1 MRKYNVPISFWS
13 AVTLSL
19 GLLTACGN
27 STQPALPPGPYA
39 ITIKTSPTDT
49 AAALEQ
55 RYQAT
60 VSAFHP
66 ESGFAVLGSEKAAQ
80 GAEVRAIEV
89 DKNALI
95 PPEISNAGVGGGT
108 GWGGGQTDLGNPG
121 GGGGGGS
128 VGSNGQHTIRAE
140 SGVSSSGWN
149 SWVSGWNSWVS
160 GNAIPGAPI
169 ENREVF
175 KSIGLSQAHQISRKF
190 GEGVT
195 VAVIDTGVDLNHSGI
210 KNHLSPAADWRDF
223 VDNDNLPQDE
233 TGTAT
238 GTPPAAAYGHGTA
251 VAGIVLQIAPK
262 ATILPLRVLTPGGGG
277 DLTDVIKA
285 IDYAIEKGALVI
297 NLSLGSTKADVAL
310 QTELSYA
317 KSKGVYVIA
326 SAGNNGLLDKTE
338 YPAALSGR
346 KDSELDVAG
355 STFGIGSINN
365 AEALSSF
372 TARGNGISAFAPGER
387 IYSFYPNNRVAYA
400 TGTSFA
406 TPLVSGALA
415 LAASEL
421 PDQANRSKLG
431 AVFEGSL
438 EGTRIF
444 KKYYDSQPD
453 QRWLYGNG
461 VLDVQRFILSLPG
474 WNMAAP
480 ISQTNLLSNPGFEL
494 GPTDTNWVLQD
505 AAIVQTEARTGNYSL
520 AFLPT
525 LKQYA
530 TNSIFELKPNTTY
543 TLIAYFKTSSPDD
556 LFCMTVSSFTADPVV
571 EGYAVSCKKSQT
583 YSLLSIRF
591 TTDATRTGITV
602 FAQINGSPSTGT
614 VGAAYMDDTMVIET
628 P

>member
-1 MRKYNVPISFWS
+1 MRKHNVQISCWF
-13 AVTLSL
+13 ALTLSL
-19 GLLTACGN
+19 GLFTACGGN
-27 STQPALPPGPYA
+27 NPPALPPGPYA
-39 ITIKTSPTDT
+39 ITIKTSPNDT
-49 AAALEQ
+49 AASLEQ

-60 VSAFHP
+60 ISAFRP
-66 ESGFAVLGSEKAAQ
+66 ESGFAILGSDKAAQ
-80 GAEVRAIEV
+80 GPEVRAIEV

-95 PPEISNAGVGGGT
+95 PPEISNPNVNTGT
-108 GWGGGQTDLGNPG
+108 GGGQIDLGNPND
-121 GGGGGGS
+121 GGGGGS
-128 VGSNGQHTIRAE
+128 VNSTNHTTRAE
-140 SGVSSSGWN
+140 PGVSSSGWN

-169 ENREVF
+169 ENNEVF
-175 KSIGLSQAHQISRKF
+175 TSIGLPQAHQISKKF
-190 GEGVT
+190 GAGIT
-195 VAVIDTGVDLNHSGI
+195 VAIIDTGVDLNHSGI

-223 VDNDNLPQDE
+223 VDNDNIPQDE
-233 TGTAT
+233 TGTT
-238 GTPPAAAYGHGTA
+238 PSGTSAAAYGHGTA

-285 IDYAIEKGALVI
+285 IDYAIQKGALVI
-297 NLSLGSTKADVAL
+297 NLSLGSTKNDVAL
-310 QTELSYA
+310 ETELTYA

-326 SAGNNGLLDKTE
+326 SAGNNGLLDKSD

-346 KDSELDVAG
+346 NDSELNVVG
-355 STFGIGSINN
+355 STYGIGSINN

-372 TARGNGISAFAPGER
+372 TARGNGISAFAPGEK

-431 AVFEGSL
+431 QVFEGSL
-438 EGTRIF
+438 ESTRIF
-444 KKYYDSQPD
+444 KKFYNSQPD

-461 VLDVQRFILSLPG
+461 ALDVQRFILSLPG
-474 WNMAAP
+474 WSMP
-480 ISQTNLLSNPGFEL
+480 ETVSQTNLLSNPGFEA

-505 AAIVQTEARTGNYSL
+505 AAIVQTQARTGIYSL

-525 LKQYA
+525 LKQYT
-530 TNSIFELKPNTTY
+530 TNGVSGLKPNTTY
-543 TLIAYFKTSSPDD
+543 TFIAYFKTSSPDD
-556 LFCMTVSSFTADPVV
+556 LFCMTVNSFTANPVV
-571 EGYAVSCKKSQT
+571 EGYAVSCKNAQT
-583 YSLLSIRF
+583 YTLMSIRF
-591 TTDATRTGITV
+591 KTDDTHTDIIV
-602 FAQINGSPSTGT
+602 FAHINGSPSTGT
-614 VGAAYMDDTMVIET
+614 VGAAYLDDTMVIET

>member
-1 MRKYNVPISFWS
+1 MRKYNAPIACWF
-13 AVTLSL
+13 ALTLSL
-19 GLLTACGN
+19 SLFTACGGN
-27 STQPALPPGPYA
+27 NPPALPPGPYA

-49 AAALEQ
+49 AASLEQ
-55 RYQAT
+55 RYQGT

-66 ESGFAVLGSEKAAQ
+66 ESGFAILGSDKAAQ
-80 GAEVRAIEV
+80 GAEVHAIEV
-89 DKNALI
+89 DQNALT
-95 PPEISNAGVGGGT
+95 PPEISNPNVGT
-108 GWGGGQTDLGNPG
+108 AWGGDQIDLGNPG
-121 GGGGGGS
+121 GGGGGGGGNVS
-128 VGSNGQHTIRAE
+128 AGNHMTRAE
-140 SGVSSSGWN
+140 PGVSSSGWN

-169 ENREVF
+169 ENKEVF
-175 KSIGLSQAHQISRKF
+175 KSIGVSQAHQISRKF
-190 GEGVT
+190 GEGIT

-223 VDNDNLPQDE
+223 VDNDKIPQDE

-238 GTPPAAAYGHGTA
+238 GATPAAAYGHGTA

-297 NLSLGSTKADVAL
+297 NLSLGSTKNDVAL

-326 SAGNNGLLDKTE
+326 SAGNNGLLDKSD

-346 KDSELDVAG
+346 KDSELNVAG
-355 STFGIGSINN
+355 STYGIGSINT

-372 TARGNGISAFAPGER
+372 TARGNGISAFAPGEK
-387 IYSFYPNNRVAYA
+387 IYSFYPNNRVGYA

-431 AVFEGSL
+431 TVFEGSL
-438 EGTRIF
+438 ETTRIF
-444 KKYYDSQPD
+444 KKFYDSQVNE
-453 QRWLYGNG
+453 RWLYGSG
-461 VLDVQRFILSLPG
+461 VLDVQRLILSLPG
-474 WNMAAP
+474 WNMAAA
-480 ISQTNLLSNPGFEL
+480 ISQTNLLSNPGFEA
-494 GPTDTNWVLQD
+494 GPTDTNWFLQD

-525 LKQYA
+525 LKQFT
-530 TNSIFELKPNTTY
+530 TNNVFELKPNTTY
-543 TLIAYFKTSSPDD
+543 TFIAYSKNSSPDD
-556 LFCMTVSSFTADPVV
+556 LFCMTVSSFTADPVI
-571 EGYAVSCKKSQT
+571 EGQAVSCKNSQT
-583 YSLLSIRF
+583 YSLMSIRF
-591 TTDATRTGITV
+591 TTDSTRTEIIV
-602 FAQINGSPSTGT
+602 FAHINGSPSTGT

>member
-1 MRKYNVPISFWS
+1 MRKFDAPIYCWF
-13 AVTLSL
+13 AFVLST

-27 STQPALPPGPYA
+27 TNQPPLPPGPYA
-39 ITIKTSPTDT
+39 ITIKTNPNDT

-55 RYQAT
+55 RYQAII
-60 VSAFHP
+60 SAFHP
-66 ESGFAVLGSEKAAQ
+66 ELGFAIVGSDKAAQ
-80 GAEVRAIEV
+80 GAEIRAIEV
-89 DKNALI
+89 DQNALL
-95 PPEISNAGVGGGT
+95 PPEISNPNVGAGT

-121 GGGGGGS
+121 GGGSGS
-128 VGSNGQHTIRAE
+128 VGSGNHTTTRTE

-160 GNAIPGAPI
+160 GNAIPNTPS
-169 ENREVF
+169 ENSQVY
-175 KSIGLSQAHQISRKF
+175 KSIGLPQAHQISRKF
-190 GEGVT
+190 GEGIT

-223 VDNDNLPQDE
+223 VDNDKLPQDE
-233 TGTAT
+233 PGTTA
-238 GTPPAAAYGHGTA
+238 PSAPAAAYGHGTA

-262 ATILPLRVLTPGGGG
+262 ATILPLRVLSPSGGG

-297 NLSLGSTKADVAL
+297 NLSLGSTQNNLAL
-310 QTELSYA
+310 ETELSYA

-326 SAGNNGLLDKTE
+326 SAGNNGLLDKSE

-346 KDSELDVAG
+346 KDSELNVAG
-355 STFGIGSINN
+355 STYGIGSINN
-365 AEALSSF
+365 AEALSIF
-372 TARGNGISAFAPGER
+372 TARGNGISAFAPGEK

-431 AVFEGSL
+431 QVFEGSL

-444 KKYYDSQPD
+444 KKYYDGQPD
-453 QRWLYGNG
+453 QRWLYGKG
-461 VLDVQRFILSLPG
+461 VLDVQRFILTLPG
-474 WNMAAP
+474 WNMPAA
-480 ISQTNLLSNPGFEL
+480 IAQTNLLSNPGFEL
-494 GPTDTNWVLQD
+494 GSTDTNWFLQD
-505 AAIVQTEARTGNYSL
+505 AAIVQTQARTGNYSL

-525 LKQYA
+525 LKQYT
-530 TNSIFELKPNTTY
+530 TNGVFNLKPNTTY
-543 TLIAYFKTSSPDD
+543 TFIAYFKTSSPDD
-556 LFCMTVSSFTADPVV
+556 LFCMTVSRFTADPVI
-571 EGYAVSCKKSQT
+571 EGNAVSCKQAQT
-583 YSLLSIRF
+583 YTLMSIRF
-591 TTDATRTGITV
+591 TTDATHTDIIV
-602 FAQINGSPSTGT
+602 FAHINGSPSTGT
-614 VGAAYMDDTMVIET
+614 VGAAYLDDTMVIET

>member
-1 MRKYNVPISFWS
+1 MRKNDAPTAYWFVFM
-13 AVTLSL
+13 LSTSVL
-19 GLLTACGN
+19 SACGN
-27 STQPALPPGPYA
+27 TNQPELPPGPYA
-39 ITIKTSPTDT
+39 ITIKTSLNDT
-49 AAALEQ
+49 AALLEQ

-66 ESGFAVLGSEKAAQ
+66 ESGFAILGSDKAAQ
-80 GAEVRAIEV
+80 GAEVRAIEA
-89 DKNALI
+89 DKNALV
-95 PPEISNAGVGGGT
+95 PPEISNPNIGAGT
-108 GWGGGQTDLGNPG
+108 GWGGGQIDLGNPG
-121 GGGGGGS
+121 AGGDVS
-128 VGSNGQHTIRAE
+128 TANNGQHTLRAE
-140 SGVSSSGWN
+140 PGVSSSGWN

-160 GNAIPGAPI
+160 GNAIPGAPT
-169 ENREVF
+169 ENSEVY
-175 KSIGLSQAHQISRKF
+175 KSIGLSQAHQISKKF

-233 TGTAT
+233 TGTAN

-262 ATILPLRVLTPGGGG
+262 ATILPLRVLTPSGGG

-297 NLSLGSTKADVAL
+297 NLSLGSTKNDVAL
-310 QTELSYA
+310 ETELTYA

-326 SAGNNGLLDKTE
+326 SAGNNGLLDKGD
-338 YPAALSGR
+338 YPAALSER
-346 KDSELDVAG
+346 KDNELNVAG
-355 STFGIGSINN
+355 STYGIGSINT

-372 TARGNGISAFAPGER
+372 TARGNGISAFAPGEK

-421 PDQANRSKLG
+421 PDQTNRSKLG
-431 AVFEGSL
+431 QVFEGSL
-438 EGTRIF
+438 EGSRIF
-444 KKYYDSQPD
+444 KKYYDGQPD

-461 VLDVQRFILSLPG
+461 VLDVQRLILSLPG
-474 WNMAAP
+474 WNMAGA
-480 ISQTNLLSNPGFEL
+480 ISQTNLLSNPGFEA

-505 AAIVQTEARTGNYSL
+505 AAIVQTEARTGNYAL

-525 LKQYA
+525 LKQYT
-530 TNSIFELKPNTTY
+530 TNYVPGLKPNTTY
-543 TLIAYFKTSSPDD
+543 TFIAYFKTSSPDD
-556 LFCMTVSSFTADPVV
+556 LFCMTVNSFTADPVI
-571 EGYAVSCKKSQT
+571 EGYAVSCKQAQT
-583 YSLLSIRF
+583 YTLMSIRF
-591 TTDATRTGITV
+591 TTDATHTDIV
-602 FAQINGSPSTGT
+602 VYAHINGSPSTGT